1 MSKPLALAAAHLKI
15 AKDHLDLVK
24 AQYQSAK
31 ATYKSAQ
38 TLYEALESSEL
49 TYALSETQNTE
60 LCESCRAIPIKNVF
74 EQQPLSKPRRQKV
87 GELLHAFKKQTSCTF
102 CKFLVES
109 FWIGSPGGSEGLDP
123 QSIPPNTAIYL
134 ASDLDGKA
142 WYTKAGIDTDL
153 PPCPFVWLQT
163 GPRTLTGQ
171 PHICVSFEP
180 TFDDKN
186 AGRSNGYVYPRQ
198 RGGLESTTGCTDYG
212 LVNSWLEKCCTEHG
226 PRCQMR
232 DTVSTP
238 PLNIYLIDVQTRK
251 FVQCSAGDRFVALS
265 YVWGTES
272 QRPLSVCV
280 SHRDTLGDT
289 EGHSQAQA
297 DFVQDVPTV
306 LPQTMMDAM
315 TFVKGIGE
323 RYLWVD
329 QLCIDQANET
339 EKQQQINLMDRIFA
353 SAYLT
358 IVSLDGQDADWGLPG
373 ISRPLQQVQQPTLR
387 LGSTGRLMATFI
399 YSNWDNN
406 GSSTWDSRGWTLQ
419 ERLLS
424 QRCIMFSRTHISMIC
439 RKEFFHDC
447 LAMDPAIRSVSTW
460 LGQDYF
466 REDGSGIN
474 LDDTEWDFKNYD
486 ALISVFSGRKLTY
499 EADALNACRGSLNR
513 IGQRTGME
521 FAFGLPMQDCLRALI
536 WVPHSAHSLARRHG
550 FPSWSW
556 TGWTGRIEYAYWVG
570 DMADYLNGDN
580 NQSTHSPRPPTKRKR
595 TQLLET
601 RKTHPASA
609 IVTNHPTD
617 ESQIPILR
625 IDTTVAKFKPHLVRR
640 DREPH
645 RNLKPSSPQSKT
657 AIGDHWTLYG
667 QDGRLLHDTAGEH
680 PTFKPS
686 DYLFRLAPEYSDVLL
701 SQQDSDEAELMFVSH
716 WSHLR
721 DSAAS
726 NKWLHDMVSAL
737 VVVRKADGTAWRL
750 ASVLLK
756 GEEWYAKNPSPEV
769 ISLV

>member
-1 MSKPLALAAAHLKI
+1 MSTPLELAAAHLKT

-31 ATYKSAQ
+31 ATYESSR

-49 TYALSETQNTE
+49 TRALSETQNTE
-60 LCESCRAIPIKNVF
+60 LCDSCRAIPVTNVF
-74 EQQPLSKPRRQKV
+74 KQQPLSKPRRQKV
-87 GELLHAFKKQTSCTF
+87 GDLLHAVQNQASCTF
-102 CKFLVES
+102 CRFLVES
-109 FWIGSPGGSEGLDP
+109 FRIGSEDGSEGLHP
-123 QSIPPNTAIYL
+123 QSTPPNTAIYF

-180 TFDDKN
+180 TFDHGKN
-186 AGRSNGYVYPRQ
+186 AGMSNGYVYPRQ
-198 RGGLESTTGCTDYG
+198 RGVLESTTGCTDYG
-212 LVNSWLEKCCTEHG
+212 LVKSWLGKCCADHG
-226 PRCQMR
+226 LECQMG
-232 DTVSTP
+232 DTVSTL
-238 PLNIYLIDVQTRK
+238 PLNIYLIDVQTRR
-251 FVQCSAGDRFVALS
+251 FVQRCTGERYVALS
-265 YVWGTES
+265 YVWGTGS
-272 QRPLSVCV
+272 QRALSVCV
-280 SHRDTLGDT
+280 SHIDTFGDT
-289 EGHSQAQA
+289 EGHSQAQVE
-297 DFVQDVPTV
+297 FIQDIPTV

-329 QLCIDQANET
+329 QLCINQANKA
-339 EKQQQINLMDRIFA
+339 EKQRQVNSMDRIFA

-358 IVSLDGQDADWGLPG
+358 IVSLDGQDADWGLSG

-439 RKEFFHDC
+439 RREFFHDC
-447 LAMDPAIRSVSTW
+447 LAIDPAIKSVSTW

-474 LDDTEWDFKNYD
+474 LDDTKWDFKNYD

-513 IGQRTGME
+513 ISQRTGME
-521 FAFGLPMQDCLRALI
+521 FAFGLPVQDCLRALI
-536 WVPHSAHSLARRHG
+536 WVPHPAHSLARRHG

-556 TGWTGRIEYAYWVG
+556 TGWTGRIEYAYWVS
-570 DMADYLNGDN
+570 DMADYLNGDTT
-580 NQSTHSPRPPTKRKR
+580 QRTHEHRPPSKRKR
-595 TQLLET
+595 THLPET
-601 RKTHPASA
+601 RKTHPERAS
-609 IVTNHPTD
+609 VRSHPTN
-617 ESQIPILR
+617 ESDIPILR
-625 IDTTVAKFKPHLVRR
+625 IETTVAKFKVHLVRR

-645 RNLKPSSPQSKT
+645 RNLKPSSPQSKN
-657 AIGDHWTLYG
+657 AIGDHWTLKAH
-667 QDGRLLHDTAGEH
+667 DGRPLRDMAGEH
-680 PTFKPS
+680 PSFEPS
-686 DYLFRLAPEYSDVLL
+686 DYLFRLKPEYSQVLL
-701 SQQDSDEAELMFVSH
+701 SQDSEADLMFVEH
-716 WSHLR
+716 WPVLR

-726 NKWLHDMVSAL
+726 NRWLHDMVSAL
-737 VVVRKADGTAWRL
+737 LVVRNPDNSAWRL
-750 ASVLLK
+750 APVLIK

-769 ISLV
+769 ISLI